1 MADAT
6 MTKTLPHRSEVAVE
20 HTWNAESVFADRAAF
35 QQGAASLVSDLSR
48 AEQFKGRL
56 SEGPGVLADWLALYE
71 DLFIRGQTLYVY
83 GSMAKN
89 ADVTDQ
95 EAAALEGQAIGAFGR
110 VFAAVAF
117 TDPEL
122 LAIGE
127 DTLKQW
133 MAQEPRLAHYQHY
146 FDNLFRRQAHVRSAD
161 VEEVLGLLAEPAQ
174 SVMGTREALVNADL
188 EFRPAHSSTGEEF
201 TVAPSSIDSLL
212 LKGDRELR
220 RTAWE
225 SYADGFLKTRNTLAS
240 NLGVLVKLD
249 VMNSRAHRYDS
260 ALEAALFES
269 NIPSTVFTNLIDT
282 YQKNLPTWHRYW
294 RVRRKALGVD
304 TLHPYDIWAP
314 LTSTHQ
320 HVPYEQGVEWLI
332 AGLAPLGKEY
342 GETMRRGMLT
352 ERWVDRY
359 PNQGKGQAEFSS
371 GAPGTHPFIMMNYA
385 ENIESLSTL
394 THEMGHSMHSYLI
407 WQNQPLVYSDYS
419 IFIAEVASNFHQA
432 MVRAYLLDTNKDR
445 DFQIA
450 ILEEAM
456 SNFHRYFF
464 IMPTLA
470 RFELEMHQRIERG
483 DAAPADELNKLM
495 ADLFEEGYGGEM
507 SIDRDRVGITWAQF
521 MHLYAPF
528 YVYQYATGISAA
540 NALAKRILDGTP
552 GTAEKYLDFLKVGSS
567 VYPLDALKIA
577 GIDMTSP
584 EPVNEAFA
592 VLSGMVD
599 RLEEL
604 TA

>member
-1 MADAT
+1 MAEAT
-6 MTKTLPHRSEVAVE
+6 MTRTLPRRNEVAVE

-35 QQGAASLVSDLSR
+35 QQALTSLVGDLSKV
-48 AEQFKGRL
+48 EQFKEHL
-56 SEGPGVLADWLALYE
+56 ADGPGVLADWLAMFE
-71 DLFIRGQTLYVY
+71 DLLIRGQILYVY
-83 GSMAKN
+83 GSMSKN
-89 ADVTDQ
+89 ADVADQ
-95 EAAALEGQAIGAFGR
+95 EAAGLEGQAMAAFGR
-110 VFAAVAF
+110 TFAAVSF
-117 TDPEL
+117 TEPEL

-133 MAQEPRLAHYQHY
+133 MAQEPRLAHYGHY
-146 FDNLFRRQAHVRSAD
+146 FENLFRRQAHVRSAD
-161 VEEVLGLLAEPAQ
+161 VEEVLGLLADPAQ

-201 TVAPSSIDSLL
+201 SVAPSSIDSLL

-249 VMNSRAHRYDS
+249 VMNSRARRYDS
-260 ALEAALFES
+260 ALDAALFES

-304 TLHPYDIWAP
+304 ALHPYDIWAP

-332 AGLAPLGKEY
+332 TGLAPLGEEY
-342 GETMRRGMLT
+342 GAIMRQGMIQD
-352 ERWVDRY
+352 RWVDRY
-359 PNQGKGQAEFSS
+359 PNQGKGQADFTS

-407 WQNQPLVYSDYS
+407 WQNQPLMYSDYS

-432 MVRAYLLDTNKDR
+432 MVRAYLLDTNTDR

-483 DAAPADELNKLM
+483 DATPADELNKLM

-540 NALAKRILDGTP
+540 NALAKRILNGTP
-552 GTAEKYLDFLKVGSS
+552 GAAEKYLDFLKVGSS

-592 VLSGMVD
+592 VLSSMVD

>member
-1 MADAT
+1 MAEAT
-6 MTKTLPHRSEVAVE
+6 MTRTLPRRDEVAAE

-35 QQGAASLVSDLSR
+35 QQALTSLVGDLSKV
-48 AEQFKGRL
+48 EQFKEHL
-56 SEGPGVLADWLALYE
+56 ADGPGVLADWLALFE
-71 DLFIRGQTLYVY
+71 DLLIRGQTLYVY
-83 GSMAKN
+83 GSMSKN
-89 ADVTDQ
+89 ADVADQ
-95 EAAALEGQAIGAFGR
+95 EAAGLEGQAMAAFGR
-110 VFAAVAF
+110 TFAAVSF
-117 TDPEL
+117 TEPEL
-122 LAIGE
+122 LAIGRE
-127 DTLKQW
+127 TLERW
-133 MAQEPRLAHYQHY
+133 MQEESRLAHYGHY

-161 VEEVLGLLAEPAQ
+161 VEEVLGLLADPAQ

-188 EFRPAHSSTGEEF
+188 EFRPAQSSTGEEF
-201 TVAPSSIDSLL
+201 SVAPSSIDSLL

-249 VMNSRAHRYDS
+249 VMNSRARRYDS

-269 NIPSTVFTNLIDT
+269 NIPSQVFTNLIDT

-304 TLHPYDIWAP
+304 ALHPYDIWAP

-332 AGLAPLGKEY
+332 EGLAPLGDEY
-342 GETMRRGMLT
+342 GETMRRGMIQD
-352 ERWVDRY
+352 RWVDRY

-407 WQNQPLVYSDYS
+407 WQNQPLMYSDYS

-432 MVRAYLLDTNKDR
+432 MVRAYLLDTNTDR

-483 DAAPADELNKLM
+483 DATPADELNKLM

-507 SIDRDRVGITWAQF
+507 IIDRDRVGITWAQF

-540 NALAKRILDGTP
+540 NALAKRILSGTP
-552 GTAEKYLDFLKVGSS
+552 GAAEKYLDFLKVGSS